1 METIQQGLAFAGA
14 VFIALILWSVLYSIY
29 YKIKIKI
36 RNILRK
42 RSIKNRFNKKPT
54 AACYCRDC
62 YYFEPKTGGC
72 YSGYN
77 SQLMN
82 PAWFCY
88 FAAPLTGDSYEER
101 DKQMKKLEEKQ
112 NG

>member
-1 METIQQGLAFAGA
+1 MNGLEAIGA
-14 VFIALILWSVLYSIY
+14 VTVSAVIVFLNFILFYGIRQH
-29 YKIKIKI
+29 IKKY
-36 RNILRK
+36 RQERE
-42 RSIKNRFNKKPT
+42 IKNRFNKKPT

-62 YYFEPKTGGC
+62 YHFEPKTGGC
-72 YSGYN
+72 YSGHN